1 MTPRSKAALVGALV
15 LTLAGCG
22 GARNGPPNILWV
34 VWDTVR
40 ADHLSLYGYARATTP
55 RLDAWAAEARVFED
69 VRSVAGYTLPSH
81 ASMFTGLM
89 PSEHCTHNDHKR
101 LDDRYTTIAELLGGA
116 GYQTF
121 LFSANPHISEGPRN
135 FAQGFDV
142 ATRPWSSQWSREA
155 ERLVREKLAR
165 EDRSSSLPSRYRAAD
180 RGMTLLNAWDLK
192 ASGPIAERATLDWLE
207 SASSERP
214 WFVFL
219 NYMEAHPP
227 YVPPREYRS
236 RFLSDDD
243 VNRSYQVDR
252 SWTAVWEYTFGLRE
266 MSSED
271 IALTRATYD
280 ATLAELDDLFADLL
294 ESLEEGGFL
303 ENTVVVLTSDHGE
316 HLGEQHMLDH
326 QYSLYEPV
334 LRIPLVIHA
343 PGRIEPGRDR
353 RPVLNLD
360 LFATVLD
367 LAGIEAPPGTR
378 GASLLAPPEERVRLA
393 EEPALTRIGMSVVVD
408 QRADF
413 DPASYRRRLRAL
425 DAPPYKY
432 IWASDGRNALYDLAA
447 DPSESRNRIDDDP
460 VTAARLEA
468 MLATRVDELVP
479 CIGAGEDVPAD
490 SPEERRLLEELGYVE
505 DDDDA
510 PRSP

>member
-1 MTPRSKAALVGALV
+1 
-15 LTLAGCG
+15 
-22 GARNGPPNILWV
+22 

-40 ADHLSLYGYARATTP
+40 ADHLSLYGYGRATTP
-55 RLDAWAAEARVFED
+55 RLDAWAKDARVFED

-101 LDDRYTTIAELLGGA
+101 LDDDYTTIAELLSGA

-121 LFSANPHISEGPRN
+121 LFSANPHISSENRN
-135 FAQGFDV
+135 FGQGFDV
-142 ATRPWSSQWSREA
+142 ATGAFSPEWSQEA

-165 EDRSSSLPSRYRAAD
+165 EDRSSGLPSRYEAAN
-180 RGMTLLNAWDLK
+180 RGRTLLNAWDLK
-192 ASGPIAERATLDWLE
+192 ASGPIVERAALNWLE
-207 SASSERP
+207 STSPDRP

-227 YVPPREYRS
+227 YIPSREHRR
-236 RFLSDDD
+236 RFLSEDD
-243 VNRSYQVDR
+243 VNRSYRVDR

-266 MSSED
+266 MSQED

-334 LRIPLVIHA
+334 LRIPLVIYA

-353 RPVLNLD
+353 RPVMNLD

-378 GASLLAPPEERVRLA
+378 GSSLVDLSEERVRLA
-393 EEPALTRIGMSVVVD
+393 EEPALTRVGLSVVE
-408 QRADF
+408 RRGSEF
-413 DPASYRRRLRAL
+413 DPSTYQRRLRAL
-425 DAPPYKY
+425 TAPPYKY
-432 IWASDGRNALYDLAA
+432 IWASDGRNALYDLDA
-447 DPSESRNRIDDDP
+447 DPSESENRIDDDP

-468 MLATRVDELVP
+468 MLATRVDELAP
-479 CIGAGEDVPAD
+479 CAGAGEDVRAD
-490 SPEERRLLEELGYVE
+490 SPDERRLLEELGYIE

-510 PRSP
+510 PPES